1 MDIESAHGSSIITC
15 TRFGIYTW
23 HRLIIVVGDLEV
35 LLNRAAVLVVYLK
48 LSTEMVSCQM
58 GIRIRICVTEK
69 LTFKML
75 GLVIKFRRSGVLT

>member
-15 TRFGIYTW
+15 TRFGIYTR

-48 LSTEMVSCQM
+48 LSTEMVS
-58 GIRIRICVTEK
+58 
-69 LTFKML
+69 
-75 GLVIKFRRSGVLT
+75 